1 VEPLSALCLPFLY
14 GRRPV
19 LGAVRYATMDSSFSS
34 LRCACWG
41 WCSRLS
47 RADMLLAICGLLL
60 VSASW
65 VAIESFSPGGN
76 VPD

>member
-1 VEPLSALCLPFLY
+1 
-14 GRRPV
+14 
-19 LGAVRYATMDSSFSS
+19 
-34 LRCACWG
+34 
-41 WCSRLS
+41 
-47 RADMLLAICGLLL
+47 MLLAICGLLL